1 MKDSVKSLYCK
12 ITAIVLAV
20 IMVILLVACFLPLVK
35 VRTAGRPIDPIFS
48 IGRYTAGKTIPE
60 ADLGIGSAISFLGDF
75 KMVNL
80 IVSVQNNDKR
90 IAQEQ
95 EQIIKY
101 QATATQSNNYND
113 SSIKACRDR
122 IIELEKDTAEHLAEF
137 TPEELEELQTVLLN
151 DESFLESLGVCYGFL
166 ALFDDS
172 QYTDSYPSYTENSVH
187 MIIFLFGIICFV
199 IAVIALIVYLVASV
213 INVIIKGIYFGVRV
227 MNADDK
233 VLDRLFPKMLP
244 GIAGMLFILMLVLV
258 VFNGYGVTF
267 GSGLITMLVCYVI
280 VNVIRG
286 VSKIILSDTI
296 AWGEVVKFVISL
308 IAVILIFAAIVSFL
322 NVAIFAT
329 TMEDGPD
336 FMKKIYDVT
345 YKAEY
350 DAKMAEC
357 PCADCTNNDDSAA
370 KAAAYRIHYI
380 EHLESSDNYAKSAAK
395 KAANDGF
402 KKNALI
408 ALLYDVVV
416 LFVIGI
422 SFICFVER
430 LGSKTYK
437 NKYSTEVKGY
447 GPMVAVGI
455 LLIVCFLVPNFLF
468 TVSTVDDRT
477 KAYEEGSIKL
487 LLDDYA
493 IDETPDNIKYK
504 ALVEVK
510 TGMENKIAELD
521 ENAADYESTKLHADR
536 ALALVDDSIDM
547 LETSQSSS
555 LVAGVIWSVL
565 ITATS
570 FAYIFAVKPLEAIL
584 NKVFGKKSES
594 AEEAPAADAE

>member
-48 IGRYTAGKTIPE
+48 TGRYTAGKTIPE
-60 ADLGIGSAISFLGDF
+60 ADLGIGSAISFLGDLR
-75 KMVNL
+75 MANL
-80 IVSVQNNDKR
+80 VISVQNNDKR
-90 IAQEQ
+90 IAQEE
-95 EQIIKY
+95 EQILEY
-101 QATATQSNNYND
+101 QVKELEDGRLDGDYDT
-113 SSIKACRDR
+113 SITSCRNR
-122 IIELEKDTAEHLAEF
+122 IIELQADTAEHLAEF

-151 DESFLESLGVCYGFL
+151 DESFLESLGVYYGFL

-172 QYTDSYPSYTENSVH
+172 QYTDSYPSYTENSIH

-308 IAVILIFAAIVSFL
+308 IAVVLIFAAIVSFL

-329 TMEDGPD
+329 TMEDGPAY
-336 FMKKIYDVT
+336 MAKQYEVT

-357 PCADCTNNDDSAA
+357 PCAECTNSTDPDDW
-370 KAAAYRIHYI
+370 KTVF
-380 EHLESSDNYAKSAAK
+380 SDHANQIKTATSYAESAAK

-408 ALLYDVVV
+408 ALLYDVVT
-416 LFVIGI
+416 LFILGI

-430 LGSKTYK
+430 LGAKTYK

-468 TVSTVDDRT
+468 TVSTVEDRT

-504 ALVEVK
+504 ALVEVRD
-510 TGMENKIAELD
+510 GMEDKIAELD
-521 ENAADYESTKLHADR
+521 ENATDYESTKLHADR
-536 ALALVDDSIDM
+536 ALALVNGRIDM

-584 NKVFGKKSES
+584 NKVFGKKS
-594 AEEAPAADAE
+594 DASVE

>member
-75 KMVNL
+75 RMANL
-80 IVSVQNNDKR
+80 VISVQNNDKR
-90 IAQEQ
+90 IAQEE
-95 EQIIKY
+95 EQILEY
-101 QATATQSNNYND
+101 QVKELADGRLNGEYD
-113 SSIKACRDR
+113 SSIAACRNR
-122 IIELEKDTAEHLAEF
+122 IIELQKDTAEHLAEF

-151 DESFLESLGVCYGFL
+151 DESFLESLGVYYGFL

-172 QYTDSYPSYTENSVH
+172 QYTDSYPSYTENSIH

-213 INVIIKGIYFGVRV
+213 INVIVKGIYFGVRFK
-227 MNADDK
+227 NADDK

-308 IAVILIFAAIVSFL
+308 VAVLLIFAALVSFL
-322 NVAIFAT
+322 NVGIFAT
-329 TMEDGPD
+329 TMEDGPE
-336 FMKKIYDVT
+336 FMKKVYDVT
-345 YKAEY
+345 YKAEF

-357 PCADCTNNDDSAA
+357 PCATCTESTDINKLFTAIGD
-370 KAAAYRIHYI
+370 
-380 EHLESSDNYAKSAAK
+380 HLDHTKSSKSYAESAAK

-437 NKYSTEVKGY
+437 NKYSAEVKGY
-447 GPMVAVGI
+447 GPMVPVGI
-455 LLIVCFLVPNFLF
+455 LLIICFLLPNFLF
-468 TVSTVDDRT
+468 TVPTVEDRT

-584 NKVFGKKSES
+584 NKVFGKKS
-594 AEEAPAADAE
+594 DASVE